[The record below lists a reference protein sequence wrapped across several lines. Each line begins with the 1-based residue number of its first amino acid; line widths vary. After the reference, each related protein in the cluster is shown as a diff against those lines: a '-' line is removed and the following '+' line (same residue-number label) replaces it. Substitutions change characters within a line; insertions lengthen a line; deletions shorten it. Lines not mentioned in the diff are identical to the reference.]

1 MSQQRQPVASTTGEG
16 SSSTQPNCIPADSN
30 ISAQGESSRG
40 KTRCP
45 PGRKTKGQKCR
56 EHEAAEEEAEGFISS
71 DDPSNYYAQPKLVAV
86 EHFAALPSI
95 IMTAAP
101 RDPADPVVIS
111 GAHPSD
117 AMDTDVAI
125 AGGAIPIPQ
134 TPLRDDPSLSQPSLL
149 PHTMQDDASSNA
161 SSRPPKRS
169 HETSPTRQTTGW
181 LDTGPQDKKI

>member
-1 MSQQRQPVASTTGEG
+1 MSQQRQPVASTTREG
-16 SSSTQPNCIPADSN
+16 SGSTQPNRIPADSD
-30 ISAQGESSRG
+30 ISAQGELSRG
-40 KTRCP
+40 KTCCP
-45 PGRKTKGQKCR
+45 PGRKTKGQKCCER
-56 EHEAAEEEAEGFISS
+56 EAAEEEAEGFISS
-71 DDPSNYYAQPKLVAV
+71 DDPSNYYTRPKLVAA

-95 IMTAAP
+95 ITMAAP
-101 RDPADPVVIS
+101 PDPADPVVVS

-117 AMDTDVAI
+117 TMDTDVAI

-134 TPLRDDPSLSQPSLL
+134 TPLRDDPSPSQTPLL
-149 PHTMQDDASSNA
+149 PHTAQDDASSNA

>member
-1 MSQQRQPVASTTGEG
+1 MFLTQPVASTTGEG
-16 SSSTQPNCIPADSN
+16 SGSTQPNRIPADSN

-40 KTRCP
+40 KTRRP
-45 PGRKTKGQKCR
+45 PGCKTKGQKRC

-95 IMTAAP
+95 ITTAAP
-101 RDPADPVVIS
+101 PDPADPVVVS
-111 GAHPSD
+111 GAPPSD
-117 AMDTDVAI
+117 VMDTDVAI

-134 TPLRDDPSLSQPSLL
+134 TPLRDDPSSSHPSLL
-149 PHTMQDDASSNA
+149 PHTAQDDTSSNT

-169 HETSPTRQTTGW
+169 RKTSPT
-181 LDTGPQDKKI
+181 